1 MRSSQYL
8 RCFDKKHSRFG
19 RDTVETLSA
28 INRLRVAGVRII
40 FEQENLDTDEVDS
53 NLMISVME
61 SLTQAENESQSEKIR
76 MKLAMRAVNGTP
88 GRYKRKVTA
97 TQRIRMKSL

>member
-1 MRSSQYL
+1 MIKECEAHNISVVLTKSI
-8 RCFDKKHSRFG
+8 SRFG

-28 INRLRVAGVRII
+28 LNRLKAVGVRLI

-61 SLTQAENESQSEKIR
+61 SLSQAENESRSENIR
-76 MKLAMRAVNGTP
+76 LGLAMRAVNGTS
-88 GRYKRKVTA
+88 GLAVW
-97 TQRIRMKSL
+97 LH